1 MATVTKASPSPSGS
15 SLTSELD
22 QLSMAD
28 HTDTVDQAAQ
38 YARSVDDVR
47 LGPSSAN
54 GNEPPAQ
61 KRARVPSD
69 QALPEDE
76 IIVNKKAKP
85 NLSEAC
91 AKAYKDLRN
100 TSVRLARFENQ
111 RDFYKKYLDLGVVPA
126 FMKYN
131 SVPSIGRNNNVL
143 KTRWDEVVTSMQRKL
158 LNLQHDE
165 AIRLVN
171 ETRKKAEEERKIL
184 TEKSANTDELS
195 EAKLAIPLG
204 TDKVRKN
211 DKAERLARLT
221 RDMDDKRRTRAERAG
236 ASSES
241 GKTRRGKK
249 PKQNFPKAGG
259 SNSRRGQA
267 QRKGKPKSTNILA
280 TLMNMI
286 QSYQ

>member
-195 EAKLAIPLG
+195 EAKLAIRLC

-241 GKTRRGKK
+241 GKTRPGKK
-249 PKQNFPKAGG
+249 PKQNFPKAGE

-267 QRKGKPKSTNILA
+267 QRYLPISIGIPIIKMTRRL
-280 TLMNMI
+280 L
-286 QSYQ
+286 YL